1 MFRFNS
7 TALFCSSGTINDD
20 QFSSGT
26 IHQLSRTQTV
36 NIELNLNQE
45 NIDYLNQNTEVFK
58 VDKPTVNIG
67 YSYYVTNGNN
77 ERHIGL
83 VTDGYNSIFYKI
95 DEEKNYYL
103 VNTPHDDSSDLNFDT
118 GLVNR
123 QCFAIGNVL
132 LNSYAV
138 SASVGGFVIATI
150 AAEGQNLI
158 YYTGVSGL
166 QVPAINS
173 SNGEQLTGLFNV
185 PLASDQVSK
194 FSLNQANDVIALS
207 YKDLLLE
214 FPNDSIFFTYL
225 SGSNACYLQNFNLS
239 FSVNRD
245 TVGNLGNSY
254 PTRQTL
260 YPIDVE
266 LTAEAYID
274 KYKADKLND
283 LTCYNSGHN
292 MNILV
297 KQPCSNYLAVEYY
310 LRGMQLESM
319 SIDNSVG
326 QYATVNFRWRTR
338 VGGNLINSGNNFY
351 MVANG
356 GTEQYLPVE
365 EQTVSGV
372 DSFGNLLFV
381 QEIIWERVLTEN
393 NFTP

>member
-7 TALFCSSGTINDD
+7 TALFCSSGTINDN
-20 QFSSGT
+20 QFNSGT
-26 IHQLSRTQTV
+26 INQLSRIQNA

-45 NIDYLNQNTEVFK
+45 NLDYLNQNTEIFK
-58 VDKPTVNIG
+58 VEKPTVNLS

-77 ERHIGL
+77 ERNLGL

-95 DEEKNYYL
+95 DQEKNYYL
-103 VNTPHDDSSDLNFDT
+103 VNTPENDGSDINFDM
-118 GLVNR
+118 GLIER
-123 QCFAIGNVL
+123 QCFAVGNVL
-132 LNSYAV
+132 LNGYSV
-138 SASVGGFVIATI
+138 SAAVGGFVTATVN
-150 AAEGQNLI
+150 AEGQNLI
-158 YYTGVSGL
+158 YYTEVSGL
-166 QVPAINS
+166 QVPAINPI
-173 SNGEQLTGLFNV
+173 NGDQLTGLFNI
-185 PLASDQVSK
+185 PLATDQVSE

-207 YKDLLLE
+207 YKDLLME
-214 FPNDSIFFTYL
+214 FPNDSVFFTYL

-239 FSVNRD
+239 FSVNRQQIA
-245 TVGNLGNSY
+245 TLGTAY
-254 PTRQTL
+254 PTRQTI

-266 LTAEAYID
+266 LTAEAYIE
-274 KYKADKLND
+274 KYRADALNGLD
-283 LTCYNSGHN
+283 CYNTGHN
-292 MNILV
+292 INILI
-297 KQPCSNYLAVEYY
+297 KQPCSDYLAVEYY

-338 VGGNLINSGNNFY
+338 VGGNLINSGANFY

-365 EQTVSGV
+365 TQVISGV